1 MIEANAAKRK
11 RNDNWMLLID
21 VSNVDPWDGL
31 TESQRFDLRFKG
43 TMTGCPECG
52 LKHLLG
58 PCYGGF
64 HPDDDFGSAPGGG

>member
-1 MIEANAAKRK
+1 MREDCQRFDRNALWSLV
-11 RNDNWMLLID
+11 N
-21 VSNVDPWDGL
+21 
-31 TESQRFDLRFKG
+31 ESQRFDLRFKG